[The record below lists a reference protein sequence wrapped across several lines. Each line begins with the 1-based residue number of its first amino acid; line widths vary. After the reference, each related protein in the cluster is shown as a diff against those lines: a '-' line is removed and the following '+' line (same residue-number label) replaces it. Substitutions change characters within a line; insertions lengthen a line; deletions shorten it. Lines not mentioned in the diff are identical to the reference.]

1 MVAIA
6 IDPLA
11 FATDGVFD
19 TGSMTTV
26 AVSLNSYSTS
36 LV

>member
-1 MVAIA
+1 VAIA

-11 FATDGVFD
+11 FASEGAFA
-19 TGSMTTV
+19 TGFEITV